1 MINECKPFSAGD
13 IVLLIWGMWLC
24 YKIRNAPAAYNE
36 SKYISWAIYN
46 AMFVTSFLMVV
57 RFVQD
62 YMKYIWGVLF
72 PCNKESY
79 ITRLKLPYI
88 VMYSPLCNESLSS
101 LCQIPNQLEKSR
113 AQYSKGRTESKRPSM
128 QISKINIV
136 ESITFI
142 NESPKRFSFKLQFND
157 DLSSLTWVSLI
168 VPLSIFSS
176 LSFVIRLDISHQL
189 VHKTT
194 ATFTTHFR
202 ILVLN
207 VNFAVDTRITTKRRT
222 NPDMMYALDFV
233 LIHMDCS
240 TVLFLMFIHKVKS
253 VLEPIR
259 YEPPRHSLS
268 RFPCCMKQQGV

>member
-13 IVLLIWGMWLC
+13 IALLIWGMWLC

-142 NESPKRFSFKLQFND
+142 NESPKRFSFKFQFID
-157 DLSSLTWVSLI
+157 DLPSLTWVSLI

-176 LSFVIRLDISHQL
+176 FEFCYSAWYISP
-189 VHKTT
+189 
-194 ATFTTHFR
+194 A
-202 ILVLN
+202 
-207 VNFAVDTRITTKRRT
+207 
-222 NPDMMYALDFV
+222 
-233 LIHMDCS
+233 S
-240 TVLFLMFIHKVKS
+240 S
-253 VLEPIR
+253 
-259 YEPPRHSLS
+259 
-268 RFPCCMKQQGV
+268 

>member
-13 IVLLIWGMWLC
+13 IALLIWGMWLC

-79 ITRLKLPYI
+79 ITRLKVPYI

-128 QISKINIV
+128 QISKINVV

-142 NESPKRFSFKLQFND
+142 NESRSDFL
-157 DLSSLTWVSLI
+157 LSSNSLMI
-168 VPLSIFSS
+168 CQV
-176 LSFVIRLDISHQL
+176 
-189 VHKTT
+189 
-194 ATFTTHFR
+194 
-202 ILVLN
+202 
-207 VNFAVDTRITTKRRT
+207 
-222 NPDMMYALDFV
+222 
-233 LIHMDCS
+233 
-240 TVLFLMFIHKVKS
+240 
-253 VLEPIR
+253 
-259 YEPPRHSLS
+259 
-268 RFPCCMKQQGV
+268 